1 MHLKW
6 RRVNCKYWIVSFIDS
21 ECMIFHILH
30 IDPEIVPLV
39 VFAFEWSACA
49 WYWVAGLFQNYCVH
63 PGDKLLFIYSNAA
76 KSNICNSNIQCDSNT
91 AENKHLISLFVGIFV
106 SLFRC
111 MFEVLYLCMQCA
123 SSFSPSLFSAHT
135 FQTTQEWD
143 KRIKSGLGLRN
154 GEYTHTHSERME
166 IQQWGGDNARVQ
178 NKPIPCKVFLGLTAL
193 RSCHAQDNI
202 FSNSLSL
209 SFFLSFPPHLPNK
222 RKIRSCHPKC
232 FPITLP
238 LACLLSLCQMVF
250 SSKLH
255 FTLLLCLT
263 LSAFYCFHG

>member
-1 MHLKW
+1 M
-6 RRVNCKYWIVSFIDS
+6 
-21 ECMIFHILH
+21 
-30 IDPEIVPLV
+30 
-39 VFAFEWSACA
+39 
-49 WYWVAGLFQNYCVH
+49 AGLFQNYCVH

-154 GEYTHTHSERME
+154 GEYTHTHTVREWEYNNEVATMLEYKINPFHVKFFWDWQRFGRAMHKITFSQILCLFRSFSHFLRIYLTNGKSEAV
-166 IQQWGGDNARVQ
+166 ILSVS
-178 NKPIPCKVFLGLTAL
+178 
-193 RSCHAQDNI
+193 RSHY
-202 FSNSLSL
+202 
-209 SFFLSFPPHLPNK
+209 HW
-222 RKIRSCHPKC
+222 
-232 FPITLP
+232 
-238 LACLLSLCQMVF
+238 LACYHCVKWFSLASYISRC
-250 SSKLH
+250 
-255 FTLLLCLT
+255 C
-263 LSAFYCFHG
+263 SA

>member
-1 MHLKW
+1 M
-6 RRVNCKYWIVSFIDS
+6 
-21 ECMIFHILH
+21 
-30 IDPEIVPLV
+30 
-39 VFAFEWSACA
+39 
-49 WYWVAGLFQNYCVH
+49 AGLFQNYCVH

-154 GEYTHTHSERME
+154 GEYTHTHTVREWEYNNEVATMLE
-166 IQQWGGDNARVQ
+166 YKINPFHV
-178 NKPIPCKVFLGLTAL
+178 KFFLGLTAL
-193 RSCHAQDNI
+193 RSCYAQDNI

-263 LSAFYCFHG
+263 LSAFYCFHD

>member
-143 KRIKSGLGLRN
+143 KRIKSGLGLRTAN
-154 GEYTHTHSERME
+154 THTHTVREWKYNNEVATMLE
-166 IQQWGGDNARVQ
+166 YKINPFHV
-178 NKPIPCKVFLGLTAL
+178 KFFLGLTAL

-209 SFFLSFPPHLPNK
+209 SFFLSFPRGIYLTNGK
-222 RKIRSCHPKC
+222 SEAVILSVFRSHYHW
-232 FPITLP
+232 
-238 LACLLSLCQMVF
+238 LACYHCVKWFSLA
-250 SSKLH
+250 SYI
-255 FTLLLCLT
+255 LLCC
-263 LSAFYCFHG
+263 SA